1 MAHLL
6 DRCGT
11 FRRPTAISTQQ
22 AVHFGTQTP
31 AAYSQRGARLIIMAC
46 RLDRCGAFRRP
57 TAISTQQAVHF
68 GTQTP
73 AAYNNVALGL

>member
-1 MAHLL
+1 MACRL
-6 DRCGT
+6 DRCGA

-22 AVHFGTQTP
+22 AAHFGTQTP

-46 RLDRCGAFRRP
+46 RLDRCGAFGRP
-57 TAISTQQAVHF
+57 TAISTQQAAPF

-73 AAYNNVALGL
+73 AAYS

>member
-31 AAYSQRGARLIIMAC
+31 AAYSQRGARLN
-46 RLDRCGAFRRP
+46 L
-57 TAISTQQAVHF
+57 
-68 GTQTP
+68 
-73 AAYNNVALGL
+73 